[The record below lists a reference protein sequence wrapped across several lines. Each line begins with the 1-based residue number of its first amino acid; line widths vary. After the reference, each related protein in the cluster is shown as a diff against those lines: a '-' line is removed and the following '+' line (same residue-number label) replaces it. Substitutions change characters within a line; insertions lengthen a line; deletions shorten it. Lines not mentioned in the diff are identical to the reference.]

1 MNKYTTPE
9 EETRIRREES
19 LAERRKQLVDD
30 DACLIEDKADWQVN
44 TTIGLYKLFIAE
56 KTKNIQDA
64 VYLNSILLKDALVS
78 YFKDIHRYKNYSGSL
93 WANKQKQAAYTIK
106 WLVRF
111 RPIQINKE
119 AKIEEREIREILD
132 INLEFALFCGF
143 SFLGTDIFDLV
154 IQNRDYIDL
163 LNKTKEEGEKVD
175 SFYDRLLYDLRYR
188 ELSGK
193 KLILVFDALDL
204 VVKSKPSQS
213 LMNLFVAELS
223 K

>member
-1 MNKYTTPE
+1 MDKYTPE
-9 EETRIRREES
+9 EEAIMSREKS
-19 LAERRKQLVDD
+19 LAEKRKQLLDE
-30 DACLIEDKADWQVN
+30 DARLIEDKADWQIG
-44 TTIGLYKLFIAE
+44 TIYELYNQFITE
-56 KTKNIQDA
+56 QTESIRDI

-78 YFKDIHRYKNYSGSL
+78 YFKDIHRYKNYSGSI
-93 WANKQKQAAYTIK
+93 WANKQKQAAYMIK

-119 AKIEEREIREILD
+119 TKREEEEIKEILE

-143 SFLGTDIFDLV
+143 NFLGTDIFDLV
-154 IQNRDYIDL
+154 MQNRDNINL
-163 LNKTKEEGEKVD
+163 SNKDKKEEEKED

-204 VVKSKPSQS
+204 VIKSNQVK
-213 LMNLFVAELS
+213 L
-223 K
+223 